1 MGHTQ
6 RSSDIIV
13 DFQRVLQDSIGTLL
27 TRVESIARV
36 LDGEYA
42 DAERLPQ
49 LEEEGPCLAE
59 VLGIPVEK
67 Q

>member
-1 MGHTQ
+1 MGHAQ
-6 RSSDIIV
+6 RLSDIIV
-13 DFQRVLQDSIGTLL
+13 DFKRVLQDSISTLL

-36 LDGEYA
+36 LHGEYA
-42 DAERLPQ
+42 DAESLPQ
-49 LEEEGPCLAE
+49 LEEERPCLAE

>member
-1 MGHTQ
+1 MGHAQ
-6 RSSDIIV
+6 RLSDIIV
-13 DFQRVLQDSIGTLL
+13 DFKRVLQDSISTLL

-42 DAERLPQ
+42 DAESLPQ
-49 LEEEGPCLAE
+49 LEEERPCLSE